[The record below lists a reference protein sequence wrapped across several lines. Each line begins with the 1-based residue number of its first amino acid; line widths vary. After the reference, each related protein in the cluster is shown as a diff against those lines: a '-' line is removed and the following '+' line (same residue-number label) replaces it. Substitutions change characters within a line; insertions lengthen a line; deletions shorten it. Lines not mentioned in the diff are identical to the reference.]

1 MNVFLLEN
9 FYNPFLKMIHY
20 YDVLDGEIYQNS
32 NKDHFV
38 NLNEMLLEK
47 NPENAKMF
55 QNIYS
60 IFEELKKHNLSYNDA
75 INPNNYGYKNNA
87 YAIFDIG
94 YGDKLNYRVGWN
106 TQNLND
112 QWKGKIFEIII
123 FDRILGSDDRVLM
136 QNYFE
141 RKYKVQLN

>member
-1 MNVFLLEN
+1 MLEVYSDPKN
-9 FYNPFLKMIHY
+9 ATST
-20 YDVLDGEIYQNS
+20 DR
-32 NKDHFV
+32 
-38 NLNEMLLEK
+38 LE
-47 NPENAKMF
+47 A
-55 QNIYS
+55 YS
-60 IFEELKKHNLSYNDA
+60 
-75 INPNNYGYKNNA
+75 NA
-87 YAIFDIG
+87 YDG
-94 YGDKLNYRVGWN
+94 YANPHVGVRGLASNSTYRVGWN